1 VDSVEAVGGSVV
13 TDQLAM
19 TFDASIAERF
29 EEFHK
34 TNPHVYRTLV
44 RLAREWVNSTGRHKL
59 GIKSLFEVARWQLAI
74 ETSDP
79 DYKLNN
85 NYTAFY
91 ARLIHVQEPD
101 LDGLFNVRAS
111 EADAWLNGRVA

>member
-1 VDSVEAVGGSVV
+1 MNG
-13 TDQLAM
+13 QLSLNM
-19 TFDASIAERF
+19 LEASIAERF
-29 EEFHK
+29 ETFHHE
-34 TNPHVYRTLV
+34 NPHVYRTLV
-44 RLAREWVNSTGRHKL
+44 RLAREWVTSTGKQKL

-91 ARLIHVQEPD
+91 ARLIHTQEPD

-111 EADAWLNGRVA
+111 EADAWLLGRAS